1 MSQTDKYGRKINYLR
16 ISVTDRCN
24 LRCIYCMPPEGI
36 SLMSHDDILRYEEII
51 RLARLAHELGFTKF
65 RITGGEPLAR
75 RGIPHLVMEL
85 AHLGE
90 NVDLA
95 LTTNGVLL
103 ARYAEELKAAGLR
116 RINISLDTLNR
127 ERFQQ
132 ISRFGLFDDVVSG
145 IHRAIDLG
153 FDPIKINVVVVRGVN
168 DDEILNFVE
177 MTKDQPLWVRF
188 IELMPFSRN
197 NWRDEDFVSAD
208 EIRRHIE
215 ARYGLIEVSRADVN
229 APAGEYR
236 VEGHKGYIGFIAPV
250 SRKFCD
256 LCNRLR
262 LTADGHLLP
271 CLHSA
276 MEIDIKTPMRKGA
289 SDDELKFILREAT
302 LTKPKGHTLCKD
314 NFERTKRAMSK
325 VGG

>member
-1 MSQTDKYGRKINYLR
+1 MSQTDRYGREINYLR

-24 LRCIYCMPPEGI
+24 LRCVYCMPPEGVP
-36 SLMSHDDILRYEEII
+36 LMSHDDVLRYEEIT
-51 RLARLAHELGFTKF
+51 RLARLAHEMGFTKF
-65 RITGGEPLAR
+65 RITGGEPLVRKGVAN
-75 RGIPHLVMEL
+75 LVHEL

-90 NVDLA
+90 NTDLS

-103 ARYAEELKAAGLR
+103 ARYADDLKAAGLR
-116 RINISLDTLNR
+116 RINISLDTLKR
-127 ERFQQ
+127 EKFQQ
-132 ISRFGLFDDVVSG
+132 ISRFDLFHEVVSG
-145 IHRAIDLG
+145 IRRAIRVG
-153 FDPIKINVVVVRGVN
+153 FDPIKINVVVVRGIN
-168 DDEILNFVE
+168 DDEVLDFVE
-177 MTKDQPLWVRF
+177 MTRDQPLWVRF

-197 NWRDEDFVSAD
+197 NWSNESFVSAD

-215 ARYGLIEVSRADVN
+215 TRYQLTEVSRSYAS
-229 APAGEYR
+229 APAADYR
-236 VEGHKGYIGFIAPV
+236 VTGHKGRIGLIAPL

-276 MEIDIKTPMRKGA
+276 IEMDIRTPMREGA
-289 SDDELKFILREAT
+289 SDDELKLILREAM
-302 LTKPKGHTLCKD
+302 LAKPKGHTLCKD
-314 NFERTKRAMSK
+314 NFERTRRVMSK